1 MSIVRPLPPSKLRTT
16 TEYKHIPWEK
26 SSDIPA
32 PSSRNAIKHMLQ
44 PRAVQALEL
53 GLSIQD
59 NGYNIYLSGGSHL
72 GRSYMVQ
79 EYLSPHAAKAAA
91 PADILY
97 LNNFT
102 DKDKPILLCL
112 PAGHGR
118 TFKKDLAEA
127 MALLR
132 KELPMR
138 FEADFFITRR
148 AKIIDTFQEE
158 KSQILKEMNA
168 KAKNKGFSLDVDDHG
183 GLTLYPLVEEK
194 RLSEEDFENLDAE
207 IRQNFKRKA
216 DALLHTMAGHMRRLA
231 RAEQESRDAERGLER
246 EVAMKTLDNI
256 IRPFK
261 KNCIRAYKTEVLDTY
276 FTALTED
283 ILENLDTFLTREASA
298 QANSNPQSMA
308 EGLFGPHSNEPDM
321 SRYDVNLFVDN
332 NDTKGAPVIF
342 EDHPTAANLLGC
354 IERESEMGAL
364 ITDFRLIKAGSLH
377 KANGGYL
384 IIRTDDILQYFNA
397 WEGLLRALRT
407 GIARMEDIGEGQ
419 DSATRTKGIEPQAV
433 PLNVKIILIGT
444 EMLYETLLNGDER
457 FGKLFRIKAHL
468 SEQTD
473 RNAQGMKYYL
483 YRIHKII
490 ENSKL
495 LPLDKSGLAWMVDY
509 GSSLIEDQR
518 KLSLKFPL
526 LREILIEASALATT
540 QKLRILNSEIL
551 EKTFEHKTYRANLVE
566 DIFMEEYDREFIKV
580 RTSGSA
586 IGQVNGLS
594 VSWHGD
600 FEFGLPHQIACTVG
614 VGHGGIID
622 LEREAE
628 LGGPI
633 HTKAMMILKSYLLS
647 LFARRRPIVLTGSL
661 CFEQSYAGIEGDSAS
676 GAELVALL
684 SAIAEVPV
692 RLDLAF
698 TGALSQSGQIMAVG
712 GVTRKIE
719 GFFKVCARHGLT
731 GTQGVLIPHDNV
743 EHLMLSRRVVEA
755 VSQGK
760 FAIYP
765 IKHIDQALE
774 LLTGMP
780 VGKRNKK
787 DGYTAHSLYDLVDK
801 RLEALREYAKDT
813 KSPKSRGS
821 RS

>member
-1 MSIVRPLPPSKLRTT
+1 MSTVNALPPSKLRTT
-16 TEYKHIPWEK
+16 TDDKLIPWEK
-26 SSDIPA
+26 SSDIPS
-32 PSSRNAIKHMLQ
+32 PSMRSGIKHMLQ
-44 PRAVQALEL
+44 PRAIQALEL

-59 NGYNIYLSGGSHL
+59 NGYNIYLSGGTHL
-72 GRSYMVQ
+72 GRSFMVQ
-79 EYLSPHAAKAAA
+79 EFLAPHASKAAV
-91 PADILY
+91 PSDMLY
-97 LNNFT
+97 LNNFI
-102 DKDKPILLCL
+102 DRDKPLLLCL

-118 TFKKDLAEA
+118 KFKKDLQEA
-127 MALLR
+127 MAKVR
-132 KELPMR
+132 KEMPMR
-138 FEADFFITRR
+138 FEADFFISSR
-148 AKIIDTFQEE
+148 AKIIDAFQEE
-158 KSQILKEMNA
+158 KAQILKKMNA
-168 KAKNKGFSLDVDDHG
+168 MAKEKGFSLDVDDQG
-183 GLTLYPLVEEK
+183 GLTLYPLVEDK
-194 RLSEEDFENLDAE
+194 RLSEDDFENLDAE

-216 DALLHTMAGHMRRLA
+216 DALLHSMAGHMRRLA
-231 RAEQESRDAERGLER
+231 RAEQESRDAERDLER
-246 EVAMKTLDNI
+246 QVAMQALENTMT
-256 IRPFK
+256 PFK
-261 KNCIRAYKTEVLDTY
+261 KICMRTYTTPVLEAYFD
-276 FTALTED
+276 ALTED
-283 ILENLDTFLTREASA
+283 ILSNLDTFLTRDSHNASGTSMLA
-298 QANSNPQSMA
+298 PMPEGMFAPQ
-308 EGLFGPHSNEPDM
+308 NIEPDM

-332 NDTKGAPVIF
+332 SDKKGAPVIF
-342 EDHPTAANLLGC
+342 EDHPTANNLLGC

-364 ITDFRLIKAGSLH
+364 ITDFRLIKAGSIH

-384 IIRTDDILQYFNA
+384 IIRIEDILQHFHA
-397 WEGLLRALRT
+397 WEGMLRAMRT
-407 GIARMEDIGEGQ
+407 GIARIEDIADGQ
-419 DSATRTKGIEPQAV
+419 ESSSKTKGLEPQTI
-433 PLNVKIILIGT
+433 PLQVKIILIGT
-444 EMLYETLLNGDER
+444 EALYETLLNSDER
-457 FGKLFRIKAHL
+457 FAKLFHIKAHL
-468 SEQTD
+468 SEQTQ
-473 RNAQGMKYYL
+473 RNAQGIKYYL
-483 YRIHKII
+483 QRIQNIVHKS
-490 ENSKL
+490 NL
-495 LPLDKSGLAWMVDY
+495 LPLDKGALAWMVDY

-526 LREILIEASALATT
+526 LREILIEASALAT
-540 QKLRILNSEIL
+540 KKKVELLSADIL
-551 EKTFEHKTYRANLVE
+551 EKALEHKTYRANLVE
-566 DIFMEEYDREFIKV
+566 DLFMEEYDREFIKV

-600 FEFGLPHQIACTVG
+600 FEFGLPHQISCTVG

-633 HTKAMMILKSYLLS
+633 HTKAMMILKSYLVS

-743 EHLMLSRRVVEA
+743 EHLMLSPRVVEA

-760 FAIYP
+760 FAIYA

-774 LLTGMP
+774 LLTGMQ
-780 VGKRNKK
+780 VGKRNKR
-787 DGYTAHSLYDLVDK
+787 DGYTINTLYDLVDK
-801 RLEALREYAKDT
+801 RLQALHDYAQ
-813 KSPKSRGS
+813 KSPSKGR